1 MTPSQ
6 HISADLAAFVDWLST
21 LKDEDQRTKVALLVR
36 DLIKKAKAS

>member
-6 HISADLAAFVDWLST
+6 QIAADIAVFVDWLST